1 MEELVFKHSI
11 PVQLRFNDV
20 DGLGHVNNSVYF
32 NFYDLGKTGY
42 FDAVYGHQVPQE
54 KIDIVIAHAEV
65 DFIEPVFLKDEI
77 LVQTTVTA
85 IGNKS
90 LTMLQR
96 IICAKTRRIK
106 CLCKTIMVGFDFK
119 TNTSKVISSAWRDA
133 ISKYEGRNY

>member
-1 MEELVFKHSI
+1 MEDLVFRHSI

-42 FDAVYGHQVPQE
+42 FDAVHGHQVSQE
-54 KIDIVIAHAEV
+54 EIDIVIAHAEV

-90 LTMLQR
+90 LTMVQR
-96 IICAKTRRIK
+96 IICAKTKRVK
-106 CLCKTIMVGFDFK
+106 CLCKTIMVGFDFR
-119 TNTSKVISSAWRDA
+119 TNTSKAISQIWRDA
-133 ISKYEGRNY
+133 ISKYEGREY